1 MSKKIIFI
9 KFFFTLLIFIFTYF
23 YYTYANKFL
32 IVSDNIYYS
41 KSVLFDIFFISLTF
55 ILINFYFSLHS
66 FFILAFLFILNYLTG
81 TNTILNVLFI
91 LVFCLV
97 FRFLLKDKFQRF
109 FFVIIYSFSL
119 ILFINLVYV
128 DTKDIKLESYR
139 AADIWLNSPEKDY
152 VIELK
157 NTYGDLIKYVKKKDV
172 EDYKQYRNQIFYVDS
187 NGFRN
192 KEINYQPDFIL
203 LGDSFVAGNG
213 NEKDIS
219 YYMNSILG
227 ISAYNL
233 GYPGN
238 LNNYINNYNLIK
250 NNFSKTNL
258 ILFIFEGN
266 DFKDA
271 SLTYFK
277 YGDLIQNSILSYIS
291 NKIQFFKKSIYF
303 NQLIDSLIYKKVETH
318 IFGDQKYLHY
328 KDYLKVSTSSNP
340 KLIFDETNENN
351 NLFAKNKDLK
361 KIVYIPSKISILINL
376 SDKNNLKEKL
386 QLSKQKKLA
395 SINSLFKDIEVI
407 DLSKTFINYSL
418 ERNKL
423 PYWKDDS
430 HWDENGIRMAVL
442 EISKRLK

>member
-1 MSKKIIFI
+1 MMSKKIIFI

-277 YGDLIQNSILSYIS
+277 YGDLIQNSILSYLS
-291 NKIQFFKKSIYF
+291 NKIQFLK
-303 NQLIDSLIYKKVETH
+303 NQ
-318 IFGDQKYLHY
+318 F
-328 KDYLKVSTSSNP
+328 
-340 KLIFDETNENN
+340 
-351 NLFAKNKDLK
+351 
-361 KIVYIPSKISILINL
+361 ILIN
-376 SDKNNLKEKL
+376 
-386 QLSKQKKLA
+386 
-395 SINSLFKDIEVI
+395 
-407 DLSKTFINYSL
+407 
-418 ERNKL
+418 
-423 PYWKDDS
+423 
-430 HWDENGIRMAVL
+430 
-442 EISKRLK
+442 